1 MPAIL
6 AGCSWPNAPGVSPG
20 GSPVNPGKAKCNT
33 IMHYQGVKEPPKEFD
48 DW

>member
-33 IMHYQGVKEPPKEFD
+33 IMYYQGVKEPPKEFD